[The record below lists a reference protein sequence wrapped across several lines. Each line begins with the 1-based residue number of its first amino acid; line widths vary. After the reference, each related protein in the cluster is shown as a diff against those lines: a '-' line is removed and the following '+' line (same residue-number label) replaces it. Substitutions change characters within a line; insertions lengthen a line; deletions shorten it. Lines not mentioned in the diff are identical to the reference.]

1 MVIHLL
7 TWYKLHPGW
16 GAQASAHFHDCPIT
30 TPQHTHAQKY
40 PGNRML
46 TELRLQLLLGT
57 SLWIMCVLIRNS
69 INKDLKRFRSIP
81 SSSPPLFQ
89 WEWRMTVVILITKKP
104 SACKGDCSFVPSAPG
119 APGSPQT
126 SWSNTEIWL
135 LSYLSVLSLPPTI
148 STLHLCNWWKIP
160 CSTLVH
166 FKPKSWT
173 SIYYTLKYVRCQEGI
188 EHKSS
193 VVPWVEKWEIF
204 FFFCIFFNKLYFLEL
219 FFSL

>member
-1 MVIHLL
+1 
-7 TWYKLHPGW
+7 
-16 GAQASAHFHDCPIT
+16 
-30 TPQHTHAQKY
+30 
-40 PGNRML
+40 
-46 TELRLQLLLGT
+46 
-57 SLWIMCVLIRNS
+57 
-69 INKDLKRFRSIP
+69 
-81 SSSPPLFQ
+81 
-89 WEWRMTVVILITKKP
+89 MTVVILITKKP

-188 EHKSS
+188 DPDPLASASWMTKAVLATVVTVLLQGLAKLPQGAHHTLHPASS
-193 VVPWVEKWEIF
+193 
-204 FFFCIFFNKLYFLEL
+204 CLCTQD
-219 FFSL
+219 